1 MLSELHDTT
10 TYIAVGTFSDEREL
24 DRTSAHL
31 EHCAI
36 PLMIQ
41 HMHCDDGA
49 LSFRLLVS
57 SGSYHAA
64 LRVISGI
71 EDARDCA
78 EW

>member
-1 MLSELHDTT
+1 MFSELHDTT

-24 DRTSAHL
+24 DRASTHL

-41 HMHCDDGA
+41 HMHGDDGE

-64 LRVISGI
+64 LRVISGM
-71 EDARDCA
+71 EDARNSA